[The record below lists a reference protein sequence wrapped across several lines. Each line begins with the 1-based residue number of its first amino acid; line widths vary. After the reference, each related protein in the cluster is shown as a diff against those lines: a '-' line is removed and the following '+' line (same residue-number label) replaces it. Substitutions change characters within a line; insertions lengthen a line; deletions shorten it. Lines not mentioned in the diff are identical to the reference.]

1 MALIYPPVAKPCEPP
16 AGISRLSGMLS
27 KHGVQHRVLDANM
40 EGLLYLLRRPLPSEK
55 AEDVWTRRA
64 FRNRERDLSALRD
77 PLLYRHLDR
86 YKRAVRD
93 LGRVLTAVSPGGST
107 TGLVNYEQEGL
118 SPVRSG
124 DLLTAAERHELSPF
138 YPYFR
143 ARLQGLFR
151 EKEPS
156 MVGISLNYLSQ
167 ALCAFSMIG
176 FLRREFPG
184 AKVIL
189 GGGLVTSWLKNPRW
203 KNHFSGLVDHLVA
216 GPGEFQLLSLLGLD
230 LTGAEMPQPNYLAFP
245 IHQYLSPGFVLPY
258 SAATGCYWNRCT
270 FCPEQAEDNTYAAIP
285 SPQVIA
291 DIEDLAVKT
300 KPVLV
305 HLLDNAISPALLDAI
320 AMKSA
325 EGARVPWYG
334 FSRIGFPLTDPDFCE
349 ELKRSGCVMLKLGIE
364 SGEQGVLD
372 ALEKGI
378 TVEMA
383 SVVLKN
389 LKKAGIATYVYL
401 IFGTPVETESAA
413 RKTLE
418 FTVHHRDSINF
429 LNLAIFNLPVCGAL
443 PSEIETK
450 GFYQGDLSLYTD
462 FTHPYGWDRRRV
474 RLFLDDEFRRHPA
487 ILSVLRND
495 PPQFTSNHSPFF
507 VMGNS
512 GWGRAARTSNL

>member
-1 MALIYPPVAKPCEPP
+1 
-16 AGISRLSGMLS
+16 
-27 KHGVQHRVLDANM
+27 
-40 EGLLYLLRRPLPSEK
+40 
-55 AEDVWTRRA
+55 
-64 FRNRERDLSALRD
+64 
-77 PLLYRHLDR
+77 
-86 YKRAVRD
+86 
-93 LGRVLTAVSPGGST
+93 
-107 TGLVNYEQEGL
+107 
-118 SPVRSG
+118 
-124 DLLTAAERHELSPF
+124 
-138 YPYFR
+138 
-143 ARLQGLFR
+143 
-151 EKEPS
+151 
-156 MVGISLNYLSQ
+156 
-167 ALCAFSMIG
+167 
-176 FLRREFPG
+176 
-184 AKVIL
+184 
-189 GGGLVTSWLKNPRW
+189 
-203 KNHFSGLVDHLVA
+203 
-216 GPGEFQLLSLLGLD
+216 
-230 LTGAEMPQPNYLAFP
+230 
-245 IHQYLSPGFVLPY
+245 
-258 SAATGCYWNRCT
+258 
-270 FCPEQAEDNTYAAIP
+270 
-285 SPQVIA
+285 
-291 DIEDLAVKT
+291 
-300 KPVLV
+300 
-305 HLLDNAISPALLDAI
+305 
-320 AMKSA
+320 
-325 EGARVPWYG
+325 
-334 FSRIGFPLTDPDFCE
+334 
-349 ELKRSGCVMLKLGIE
+349 MLKLGIE